1 MSASSGDKLNSAEF
15 AEQREQAMLRSRKT
29 GNPNTRMMP
38 EMSKSAKASRP
49 STSFDGEVAAP
60 DSSSSPSSSSDPE
73 DDVDYVATSDAILD
87 ALRRIKGHVAY
98 NNKEKSEIC
107 DIVGCKPNTKQM
119 RNPFVLAVLCLIL
132 GFVLGTVLG
141 LTPKR

>member
-1 MSASSGDKLNSAEF
+1 MSATSGDKLNSAEF

-60 DSSSSPSSSSDPE
+60 DPLSSPSSSDPE

-98 NNKEKSEIC
+98 NDKEKSEIC
-107 DIVGCKPNTKQM
+107 DIVGCKPNTKPV
-119 RNPFVLAVLCLIL
+119 RNPLVLAVLCLIL

>member
-60 DSSSSPSSSSDPE
+60 DSLSSPSSSDPE

-87 ALRRIKGHVAY
+87 ALRRIKGHVVY
-98 NNKEKSEIC
+98 NEKEKSEIC
-107 DIVGCKPNTKQM
+107 EIVGCKPNTKHV
-119 RNPFVLAVLCLIL
+119 RNPLVLAVLCLIL

-141 LTPKR
+141 LTPGR